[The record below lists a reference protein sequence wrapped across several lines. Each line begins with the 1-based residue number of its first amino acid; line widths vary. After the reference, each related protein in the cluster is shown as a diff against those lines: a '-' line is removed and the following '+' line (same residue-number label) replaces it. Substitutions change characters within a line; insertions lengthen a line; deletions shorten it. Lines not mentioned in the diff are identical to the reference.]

1 MTMQAFFVAMQQ
13 FFSSFRKFLC
23 SILIEISFPQRGS
36 LEVRPRVVST
46 ETARWSSLAAA
57 VAK

>member
-13 FFSSFRKFLC
+13 FFSGFRKFLC
-23 SILIEISFPQRGS
+23 SLLIEINFPQRASMG
-36 LEVRPRVVST
+36 VRPRVVST
-46 ETARWSSLAAA
+46 GTARWSALAAA

>member
-1 MTMQAFFVAMQQ
+1 MQAFFVAMQH

-23 SILIEISFPQRGS
+23 SLLIEINFPQSGS
-36 LEVRPRVVST
+36 LGVLPRVVST
-46 ETARWSSLAAA
+46 GTARWSSLAAA